1 LTVVEDLE
9 EPVRP
14 KVLLA
19 ACAAGVAALAAPLPA
34 GAQTLNMETLT
45 AEQTTMLVVDCQ
57 PAGTSTVTYTVTGTA
72 GGPYPGTFEE
82 TGTYTVA
89 GGQLQSFEAEFTIAS
104 GTTTVE
110 GTKTLRTAVT
120 GTCAPATGLLAL
132 SDVALDADYEATIT
146 PASGP
151 AASDS
156 GRAAIAGQF
165 IVPESGGPAGSLSE
179 AFFSEALVQTPGHV
193 TGGGLVEDPLHGWV
207 VFGFVA
213 KSDGA
218 SPSAKCAVLAPGTL
232 VKCVDASFFA
242 QTPTYATFLGEARL
256 NGDEVAYRI
265 DVDDLGEPGRGVD
278 TFSVEAGAFSAA
290 GVLEAGN
297 VQIHE

>member
-1 LTVVEDLE
+1 
-9 EPVRP
+9 
-14 KVLLA
+14 
-19 ACAAGVAALAAPLPA
+19 
-34 GAQTLNMETLT
+34 METLT

-89 GGQLQSFEAEFTIAS
+89 GGQLQSFEAEFTIVS
-104 GTTTVE
+104 GSTTVE
-110 GTKTLRTAVT
+110 GTKALRTAAT
-120 GTCAPATGLLAL
+120 GTCAPAPGLLAL
-132 SDVALDADYEATIT
+132 SEVALDADYEATIM

-151 AASDS
+151 AVSDS
-156 GRAAIAGQF
+156 GRAAVMGQF
-165 IVPESGGPAGSLSE
+165 SVPESGGPAGSLSE

-207 VFGFVA
+207 VFGFA
-213 KSDGA
+213 ARSDGID
-218 SPSAKCAVLAPGTL
+218 PTAKCAVLALGTA
-232 VKCVDASFFA
+232 VKCLDASFLA
-242 QTPTYATFLGEARL
+242 QTPTHATFLGEARL
-256 NGDEVAYRI
+256 DGDDVGYRI
-265 DVDDLGEPGRGVD
+265 DVDDLGEPGRHLD
-278 TFSVEAGAFSAA
+278 AFAITAGGFSAA